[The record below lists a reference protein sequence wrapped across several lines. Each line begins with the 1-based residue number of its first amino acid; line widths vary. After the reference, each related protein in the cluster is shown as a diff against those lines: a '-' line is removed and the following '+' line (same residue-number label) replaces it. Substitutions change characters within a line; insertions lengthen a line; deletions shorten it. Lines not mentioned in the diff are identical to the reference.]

1 MFRGRWLRYLLPPV
15 LVLASALGIAGPASA
30 AQCGPLCTHY
40 YADITISASV
50 YPWWPVP
57 GGTLHDY
64 TVRVT
69 NTGWRV
75 GGTSGPMQWPGPDS
89 GWTWV
94 VFHEA
99 AWELPI
105 AETNDSGVPFQ
116 LSGLNGEPAYGATGI
131 PTMSTSQFTMT
142 WRTPTAPGTYTM
154 VLVADSYQW
163 TEYDETNNT
172 LTLTYTVS

>member
-1 MFRGRWLRYLLPPV
+1 MSRRRWLRFVLPVV
-15 LVLASALGIAGPASA
+15 LVLASALGVAAPAG
-30 AQCGPLCTHY
+30 AQACLPVTCVHY
-40 YADITISASV
+40 YADMTISASV

-57 GGTLHDY
+57 GGTLHSY
-64 TVRVT
+64 TVQVT

-75 GGTSGPMQWPGPDS
+75 GGFSPPMQWPGPDS

-94 VFHEA
+94 VFNEA
-99 AWELPI
+99 PWELPI
-105 AETNDSGVPFQ
+105 SETNDYGVPFQ
-116 LSGLNGEPAYGATGI
+116 LGGTTKIAYGATGI

-154 VLVADSYQW
+154 VLYADSYKW

-172 LTLTYTVS
+172 ASVTYTVI